1 MTQLKVIYHSIN
13 FIFAFTM
20 ATAALRL
27 RALRLPQPQII
38 TQSHVAAVNQ
48 TAAAHKRLSSP
59 IAIHLHCFSS
69 KVLTWIICICIMTQS
84 IFMASDLCICRKYK
98 AIRRTYNEAVRSR
111 PVQYQKYHI
120 NPMMCMLWWDM
131 DVVSRNA
138 RKVVNAVRHSGNIQ
152 DAHFPQLNFLQIM

>member
-59 IAIHLHCFSS
+59 IVIAIAIHIHIHIS
-69 KVLTWIICICIMTQS
+69 ICI
-84 IFMASDLCICRKYK
+84 ASLPIPKYLH
-98 AIRRTYNEAVRSR
+98 E
-111 PVQYQKYHI
+111 
-120 NPMMCMLWWDM
+120 
-131 DVVSRNA
+131 
-138 RKVVNAVRHSGNIQ
+138 
-152 DAHFPQLNFLQIM
+152 